1 LRWMNIHIANASL
14 AGSAGETVA
23 AKRPSVLALRGFVCD
38 RYIIEPEFFFL
49 AGLDCG
55 AGLRALRLNGR

>member
-1 LRWMNIHIANASL
+1 MNIHIANASL

-38 RYIIEPEFFFL
+38 RYIIEPVFL

-55 AGLRALRLNGR
+55 AVLRALRLNGR